1 MRNSLVDINS
11 RLDCTNK
18 TNEYE
23 DIAIEIIQS
32 ENENGK
38 KKLKER
44 ESFSELWDRI
54 KQTITH
60 VIGVPEGKERE
71 GNRQKKKS

>member
-1 MRNSLVDINS
+1 MRNSLVEINS

-32 ENENGK
+32 ETENGK
-38 KKLKER
+38 KKLKKR
-44 ESFSELWDRI
+44 ESISELRERI
-54 KQTITH
+54 KQTIIH

-71 GNRQKKKS
+71 GNRQKKNS